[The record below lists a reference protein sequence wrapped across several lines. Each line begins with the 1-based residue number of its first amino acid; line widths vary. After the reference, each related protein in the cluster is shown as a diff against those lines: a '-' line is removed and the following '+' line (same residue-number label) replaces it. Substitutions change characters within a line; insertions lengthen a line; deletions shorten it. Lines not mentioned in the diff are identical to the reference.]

1 MLYTFPPTLEGH
13 HLAMAESPRGG
24 AWQVNVTT
32 KTEEVQKSKSL
43 GGSLDVGG
51 SAVFFFPM
59 DWFTLW

>member
-1 MLYTFPPTLEGH
+1 MWYTFPSTLEGH
-13 HLAMAESPRGG
+13 HLAMAESGTG

-51 SAVFFFPM
+51 SAVFFFQWIGLPS
-59 DWFTLW
+59 DN